1 MPDRLLN
8 IGAKP
13 DDPPELRRRKRLMV
27 AFSMAVMPTGFVW
40 GAIYYVLG
48 ETTAAAVPIAYM
60 PFAAANL
67 AAFARTRDLDQVRR
81 GQCLLILSLPFV
93 LHVALGGFEPSSGVV
108 LWSVLA
114 PFCALVFGG
123 IGAGS
128 RWLVAF
134 SQDDLASRLRMPV
147 DDVINRMAHGDVV
160 KYTIVVPEGIPIVTV
175 KPGDRSLLVPGAKVF
190 VFAQTRD
197 GKLTAMR
204 ATVGRNGFAPP
215 M

>member
-27 AFSMAVMPTGFVW
+27 AFSMAVMPTGLVW

-134 SQDDLASRLRMPV
+134 SA
-147 DDVINRMAHGDVV
+147 
-160 KYTIVVPEGIPIVTV
+160 IVGI
-175 KPGDRSLLVPGAKVF
+175 AA
-190 VFAQTRD
+190 FAQP
-197 GKLTAMR
+197 R
-204 ATVGRNGFAPP
+204 ATNSLPQAVIARLAQK
-215 M
+215 

>member
-1 MPDRLLN
+1 MVARALPRISTMPDRLLN

-128 RWLVAF
+128 CWLVVF
-134 SQDDLASRLRMPV
+134 SA
-147 DDVINRMAHGDVV
+147 
-160 KYTIVVPEGIPIVTV
+160 IV
-175 KPGDRSLLVPGAKVF
+175 
-190 VFAQTRD
+190 
-197 GKLTAMR
+197 
-204 ATVGRNGFAPP
+204 GFAPFAHP
-215 M
+215 RVTNSLPDEINSSLFLSNLSLFFVL